1 MQVFDV
7 KNLEASIGTC
17 WKPRGKMQ
25 TSSKKIKNDSKMSFL
40 DFYSYFF
47 DKFVDKDYICEG
59 KVGVVKE
66 IVEGIDKVQ
75 VFCENLI
82 QAFIPIGQTTFH
94 ADKLIE
100 RHVYIVREIQALCN
114 TALIKRIPTCIT

>member
-7 KNLEASIGTC
+7 KNLEASIGTR
-17 WKPRGKMQ
+17 WKVRGKMQ
-25 TSSKKIKNDSKMSFL
+25 TSSKKTKNDSKMSFL

-47 DKFVDKDYICEG
+47 DKLTDKDYICEG

-94 ADKLIE
+94 ADKLMSIS
-100 RHVYIVREIQALCN
+100 
-114 TALIKRIPTCIT
+114 

>member
-25 TSSKKIKNDSKMSFL
+25 TSSKKTKNDSKMSFL

-59 KVGVVKE
+59 KVSVVKE
-66 IVEGIDKVQ
+66 IVESVD
-75 VFCENLI
+75 
-82 QAFIPIGQTTFH
+82 
-94 ADKLIE
+94 
-100 RHVYIVREIQALCN
+100 
-114 TALIKRIPTCIT
+114 

>member
-1 MQVFDV
+1 M
-7 KNLEASIGTC
+7 G
-17 WKPRGKMQ
+17 
-25 TSSKKIKNDSKMSFL
+25 FL

-47 DKFVDKDYICEG
+47 FELTDKDDICEG

-82 QAFIPIGQTTFH
+82 
-94 ADKLIE
+94 
-100 RHVYIVREIQALCN
+100 
-114 TALIKRIPTCIT
+114 